1 MYEAHISSDWL
12 EKLQQAGLR
21 PYLWLEGLI
30 LAGTPL
36 NVEIEEWTIS
46 GERAMQS
53 LQISGEN
60 KKGEGANDCHS

>member
-1 MYEAHISSDWL
+1 VNLIYISSNWL

-36 NVEIEEWTIS
+36 NVEIEE
-46 GERAMQS
+46 
-53 LQISGEN
+53 
-60 KKGEGANDCHS
+60 